1 MLTKK
6 GVVPVKGGQCK
17 IISEEQIKD
26 LHNATVE
33 ILNSIGIKML
43 HRKGL
48 EIMEGNGC
56 KVDFP
61 KQIVKIPEDVLMRFL
76 KKAPSQINLYGRDP
90 KYDITLDDS
99 DNVYVMGGAG
109 ALNVLD
115 LEGNHRPST
124 MKDLED
130 LTRLEDTLENMD
142 IAHFLVTPQ
151 DIPQKGFEM
160 ITFAH
165 LLKNNTRNFYTLSG
179 GCGKGLEYELEMAA
193 VLAGSVENVCNHPFF
208 VVGLC
213 VDSPLTQKE
222 SFIEELLACGK
233 YRIPAYI
240 EADAIAGGTTPL
252 TIAGCVVE
260 VNANV
265 LAAIALAQMAN
276 PGTPCIYASSSGI
289 LDMRS
294 LDFAGC
300 APESTLLHMA
310 SAQMAH
316 HYHLSYYGSNTP
328 DSKLPDA
335 QMGYERA
342 QHFLGCALGGVNIIH
357 VAIGNLEMMKLAS
370 YEQCLIDN
378 EILGATFRFLQGID
392 CSKEAIGLDAF
403 REVGHASKFLE
414 TNHSLRFIRSK
425 ERWEPKLTDRNSWNK
440 WLQVS
445 GGKDMRER
453 AKEQARRILA
463 EHHPAYVSEK
473 EAKEIDLIAK
483 KAQENLMKRG

>member
-1 MLTKK
+1 MVTKE
-6 GVVPVKGGQCK
+6 GVVPVKGGQYK
-17 IISEEQIKD
+17 VLSEDQIGD
-26 LHNATVE
+26 LHNTTVE
-33 ILNSIGIKML
+33 ILNEIGIKML

-48 EIMEGNGC
+48 EIMESNGC
-56 KVDFP
+56 RIDHRTQV
-61 KQIVKIPEDVLMRFL
+61 VKIPEDVLMKFL
-76 KKAPSQINLYGRDP
+76 RKAPNRITLCGRDP
-90 KYDITLDDS
+90 QYDVPLDDS

-115 LEGNHRPST
+115 MEGNHRPST

-160 ITFAH
+160 RMFAH
-165 LLKNNTRNFYTLSG
+165 LLKNNTRNFYALIG
-179 GCGKGLEYELEMAA
+179 GCKEGLEYELKMAS
-193 VLAGSVENVCNHPFF
+193 VVAGSVEEVCKRPFF
-208 VVGLC
+208 VTGLC
-213 VDSPLTQKE
+213 VNSPLTHQG
-222 SFIEELLACGK
+222 SFVEELLACAK

-240 EADAIAGGTTPL
+240 EADAIAGGTTPF
-252 TIAGCVVE
+252 TIAGCLVE
-260 VNANV
+260 INANV
-265 LAAIALAQMAN
+265 LTGIVLAQMAN

-289 LDMRS
+289 LDLRA

-310 SAQMAH
+310 SAQLAH
-316 HYHLSYYGSNTP
+316 SYHLPYYGSNTP

-370 YEQCLIDN
+370 YEQCLMDN
-378 EILGATFRFLQGID
+378 EILGATFRFLRGID
-392 CSKEAIGLDAF
+392 CSRKAIGLDAF
-403 REVGHASKFLE
+403 REMKHSSNYLESGHTLSFLR
-414 TNHSLRFIRSK
+414 TG

-440 WLQVS
+440 WQS
-445 GGKDMRER
+445 ESGKDMRER
-453 AKEQARRILA
+453 AREEAKRILR
-463 EHHPAYVSEK
+463 EHHPAYVSAK
-473 EAKEIDLIAK
+473 EAKEIDAIAR
-483 KAQENLMKRG
+483 KAEKDLAC